1 MKRILQGSPLFLKDA
16 THSGALIESANYPQ
30 EIVSQEIVSQE
41 IVSQE
46 IVSRALCYGG
56 SAFYTVQHFYELR
69 VFDMHSLYVTGFA
82 LQKR

>member
-16 THSGALIESANYPQ
+16 THSGALIESANYP
-30 EIVSQEIVSQE
+30 QE